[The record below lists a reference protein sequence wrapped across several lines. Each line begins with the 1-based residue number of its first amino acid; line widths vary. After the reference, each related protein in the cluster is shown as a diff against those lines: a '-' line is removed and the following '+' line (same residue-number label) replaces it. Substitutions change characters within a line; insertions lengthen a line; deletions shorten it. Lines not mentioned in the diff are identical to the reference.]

1 MEGIVTTYG
10 AARFRSRL
18 EARWAALFDLL
29 KWPWI
34 YERLALDGAGPD
46 DFGRWT
52 AVLEAWRDDPEAAL
66 IPPIVRPVGP
76 ARRVA

>member
-1 MEGIVTTYG
+1 MMDNDIPAL
-10 AARFRSRL
+10 AAAYRRGFHH
-18 EARWAALFDLL
+18 AAVAA
-29 KWPWI
+29 
-34 YERLALDGAGPD
+34 YRLALDGAGPD